1 MAQSTSNTTE
11 RVALSIIGGGNM
23 GSALLG
29 GLLNAG
35 WSVADIVVVEVDEGK
50 RHDLA
55 NRFDVVC
62 VADIVACDGA
72 VVAVKPAGVV
82 DVCHRLREVGVSRVL
97 SIAAGVTTSAMQE
110 VLGDTA
116 VAVRAMPNTPALVG
130 EGASVIAG
138 STACGDDDLAWAEE
152 ILQSVGIVIRVDEDD
167 IDAVTAVA
175 GSGPGYVFL
184 MAEAL
189 IDAGVSEGLSRE
201 VATALVRQ
209 LFKGSGALL
218 ASSSLEAST
227 LREQVTSPGG
237 TTAAGLA
244 VFDGAGF
251 REIVN
256 KVVHAAAARS
266 REMRG

>member
-1 MAQSTSNTTE
+1 MTQSTSKSAE

-35 WSVADIVVVEVDEGK
+35 WSSTDIVVVEIDEDK
-50 RHDLA
+50 CRDLT
-55 NRFDVVC
+55 NRFGVTC
-62 VADIVACDGA
+62 AGDIVPCDGA
-72 VVAVKPAGVV
+72 VIAVKPAGVV
-82 DVCHRLREVGVSRVL
+82 DVCRRLREVGVSRVL
-97 SIAAGVTTSAMQE
+97 SIAAGVATSAMQDA
-110 VLGDTA
+110 LGDTA

-138 STACGDDDLAWAEE
+138 STACTDDDLEWAQA
-152 ILQSVGIVIRVDEDD
+152 ILQSVGIVIRVNEDD

-175 GSGPGYVFL
+175 GSGPGYLFL

-189 IDAGVSEGLSRE
+189 IDAAVAEGLSRD

-218 ASSSLEAST
+218 ALSPLDAGT

-244 VFDGAGF
+244 VFNDAGL

-256 KVVHAAAARS
+256 KVVHAAATRS

>member
-1 MAQSTSNTTE
+1 MTQSTAKTTE

-29 GLLNAG
+29 GLLHAG
-35 WSVADIVVVEVDEGK
+35 WSTTDIVVVEVDEGK
-50 RHDLA
+50 RQDLA
-55 NRFDVVC
+55 HRFGVTC
-62 VADIVACDGA
+62 VSDIVSCHGV

-82 DVCHRLREVGVSRVL
+82 DVCRRLREVGVSRVL
-97 SIAAGVTTSAMQE
+97 SIAAGVSTSAMQDA
-110 VLGDTA
+110 LGDTA

-138 STACGDDDLAWAEE
+138 SAACNDDDLDWAES
-152 ILQSVGIVIRVDEDD
+152 ILQSVGIVIRVNEDD
-167 IDAVTAVA
+167 IDAVTALA
-175 GSGPGYVFL
+175 GSGPGYLFL

-218 ASSSLEAST
+218 ASSPLDAGT

-244 VFDGAGF
+244 VFQDAGL

>member
-1 MAQSTSNTTE
+1 MTNASSQSQTHY
-11 RVALSIIGGGNM
+11 ALSIVGGGNM

-29 GLLNAG
+29 GLLHAG
-35 WSVADIVVVEVDEGK
+35 WSASDIVVVEVDEQK
-50 RHDLA
+50 RNDLA
-55 NRFDVVC
+55 ARFGVAC
-62 VADIVACDGA
+62 TADIVACDGA

-82 DVCHRLREVGVSRVL
+82 DVCRRLREVGVSRVL
-97 SIAAGVTTSAMQE
+97 SIAAGITTSAMQDA
-110 VLGDTA
+110 LGSDA
-116 VAVRAMPNTPALVG
+116 VAVRAMPNTPALIG

-138 STACGDDDLAWAEE
+138 SAACTKDDLDWAES
-152 ILQSVGIVIRVDEDD
+152 ILQSVGIVLRVAGSD

-189 IDAGVSEGLSRE
+189 IDAGVAEGLSRD

-244 VFDGAGF
+244 VFDEAGF

-256 KVVHAAAARS
+256 NVVKAAAARS
-266 REMRG
+266 REMSA

>member
-1 MAQSTSNTTE
+1 MAQTTSQS

-29 GLLNAG
+29 GLIGAG
-35 WSVADIVVVEVDEGK
+35 WSTSDIVVVEVDEAK
-50 RHDLA
+50 CKDLTQ
-55 NRFDVVC
+55 RFGVLC
-62 VADIVACDGA
+62 VSEIVACDGA

-82 DVCHRLREVGVSRVL
+82 DVCTRLREVGVSRVL
-97 SIAAGVTTSAMQE
+97 SIAAGITTNTMQE
-110 VLGDTA
+110 ALGNSA
-116 VAVRAMPNTPALVG
+116 VAIRAMPNTPALIG

-138 STACGDDDLAWAEE
+138 SAACDSHDLDWAEG
-152 ILQSVGIVIRVDEDD
+152 ILRSVGIVLRVDEND

-184 MAEAL
+184 MAEAM
-189 IDAGVSEGLSRE
+189 IDAGVTEGLSRE

-209 LFKGSGALL
+209 LFKGAGALL
-218 ASSSLEAST
+218 AASPLDAET

-244 VFDGAGF
+244 VFNESGF

-256 KVVHAAAARS
+256 KVVQAAATRS

>member
-1 MAQSTSNTTE
+1 MTQSTSKTTE

-35 WSVADIVVVEVDEGK
+35 WSATDIVVVEVDEGK
-50 RHDLA
+50 RHDLTT
-55 NRFDVVC
+55 RFGVTC
-62 VADIVACDGA
+62 VAEIIACDGA

-82 DVCHRLREVGVSRVL
+82 DVCRRLREVGVSRVL
-97 SIAAGVTTSAMQE
+97 SIAAGVATSAMQDA
-110 VLGDTA
+110 LGDTA

-130 EGASVIAG
+130 EGASVISG
-138 STACGDDDLAWAEE
+138 SSASSDDDLDWAES
-152 ILQSVGIVIRVDEDD
+152 ILQSVGIVIRVNEED

-175 GSGPGYVFL
+175 GSGPGYLFL

-189 IDAGVSEGLSRE
+189 IEAGVAEGLSRD

-218 ASSSLEAST
+218 ASSPLDAGT

-244 VFDGAGF
+244 VFDEAGF

>member
-1 MAQSTSNTTE
+1 MTQSAAKTSE

-35 WSVADIVVVEVDEGK
+35 WSAKDIVVVEVDEEK
-50 RHDLA
+50 RHDLT
-55 NRFDVVC
+55 NRFGVASVADVV
-62 VADIVACDGA
+62 ACNGA

-82 DVCHRLREVGVSRVL
+82 DVCTRLRTVGVSRVL
-97 SIAAGVTTSAMQE
+97 SIAAGVTTSAMQSA
-110 VLGDTA
+110 LGDAA

-138 STACGDDDLAWAEE
+138 SSACGDDDLEWAES
-152 ILQSVGIVIRVDEDD
+152 ILQSVGIVIRVNEDD

-175 GSGPGYVFL
+175 GSGPGYLFL

-189 IDAGVSEGLSRE
+189 IDAGVREGLSQE

-218 ASSSLEAST
+218 ASSSLPAST

-244 VFDGAGF
+244 VFDQSGF

-256 KVVHAAAARS
+256 KVVQAAAARS

>member
-1 MAQSTSNTTE
+1 MAQTTSQS

-29 GLLNAG
+29 GLIGAG
-35 WSVADIVVVEVDEGK
+35 WSTSDIVVVEVDEAK
-50 RHDLA
+50 CKDLTQ
-55 NRFDVVC
+55 RFGVLC
-62 VADIVACDGA
+62 VSEIVACDGA

-82 DVCHRLREVGVSRVL
+82 DVCTRLREVGVSRVL
-97 SIAAGVTTSAMQE
+97 SIAAGITTNAMQE
-110 VLGDTA
+110 ALGNSA
-116 VAVRAMPNTPALVG
+116 VAIRAMPNTPALIG

-138 STACGDDDLAWAEE
+138 SAACDSHDLDWAEG
-152 ILQSVGIVIRVDEDD
+152 ILRSVGIVLRVDEND

-184 MAEAL
+184 MAEAM
-189 IDAGVSEGLSRE
+189 IDAGVTEGLSRE

-209 LFKGSGALL
+209 LFKGAGALL
-218 ASSSLEAST
+218 AASPLDAET

-244 VFDGAGF
+244 VFNESGF

-256 KVVHAAAARS
+256 KVVQAAATRS